1 MKRNN
6 SRCILLF
13 VKAPVEGFVKKR
25 LAARIGAKDALRVY
39 KASVSDVIETC
50 KCAASMAHSDI
61 RIYCLPK
68 DGGCGENGWAEI
80 SPPLFVQ
87 EGADLGVRMYNAL
100 HQAADDGYS
109 RFVLVG
115 SDIPELTEGLLAG
128 AFSALERH
136 PAVIGPA
143 VDGGYYL
150 IGFAQNSLF
159 KEAFTDIAWSRPDV
173 FEKTVE
179 RLVETLR
186 AVHVLERLPDIDT
199 FEDLLL
205 LADRLASD
213 AADGAKPHPKL
224 FHTLK
229 ALRKLGLL

>member
-25 LAARIGAKDALRVY
+25 LAARIGAQDALRVY
-39 KASVSDVIETC
+39 RAFVSDVIATS

-61 RIYCLPK
+61 RIYCRSK
-68 DGGCGENGWAEI
+68 DGECVENGWPEN

-87 EGADLGVRMYNAL
+87 EGADLGGRMYNAL
-100 HQAADDGYS
+100 HHAATDGYS
-109 RFVLVG
+109 RFLLVG
-115 SDIPELTEGLLAG
+115 SDIPELTEDLLAG
-128 AFSALERH
+128 AFSALETH

-150 IGFAQNSLF
+150 IGFAQNSLV
-159 KEAFTDIAWSRPDV
+159 KEAFTDITWSRPDV

-179 RLVETLR
+179 RLGETVGG
-186 AVHVLERLPDIDT
+186 VHVLERLSDIDT

-205 LADRLASD
+205 LADQLASGS
-213 AADGAKPHPKL
+213 AGVAKPAPNL
-224 FHTLK
+224 FHTRQ
-229 ALRKLGLL
+229 ALRKMGLI